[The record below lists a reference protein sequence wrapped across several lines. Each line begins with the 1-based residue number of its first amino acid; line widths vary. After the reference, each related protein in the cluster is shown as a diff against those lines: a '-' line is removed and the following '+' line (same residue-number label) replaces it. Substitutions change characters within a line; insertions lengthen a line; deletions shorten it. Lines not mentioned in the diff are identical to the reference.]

1 MFIYRYSYLRD
12 LYILFFFI
20 YYFKEIKL
28 TKSMMLLE
36 NYLKIEKFKN
46 KMNMSLMI
54 LVKKN
59 LFQLTIIIK
68 NDT

>member
-1 MFIYRYSYLRD
+1 
-12 LYILFFFI
+12 
-20 YYFKEIKL
+20 
-28 TKSMMLLE
+28 MMLLE

-68 NDT
+68 NDTLTKL